1 MKKTFVILVCMLFII
16 CSISY
21 SVSALNYN
29 NNSKSDVEKV
39 LTNIKD
45 PLTLRAEVKD
55 LGNRKV
61 LLNAYATN
69 TLNEHISVYWGIPC
83 LFGVF
88 YLVPNEEDLG
98 VLVYY
103 PYHKNIFNLIRTTIE
118 FEPGE
123 EKLIQRAIFFGVSN
137 YILPGLARGYH
148 KYISSFPWC
157 PDGDYRFD
165 VLINAYFINN
175 EYPQY
180 HGFLKDT
187 VFFHF
192 GGI

>member
-103 PYHKNIFNLIRTTIE
+103 PYHKNIFNLMRTTIE

-137 YILPGLARGYH
+137 YILPGLARGYN

-165 VLINAYFINN
+165 ASINAYFINN

-180 HGFLKDT
+180 TDYLKDT